1 MREQGRVKW
10 FNTKAGYGFVTL
22 LGVDGGVP
30 RGVEGGVPRGDEGGV
45 AREVFVHQ
53 TGLRV
58 GKEQFRYLV
67 EGEYVELEV
76 KETDG
81 KGDRKYHGIEVRGI
95 RGGYLMCETRNEG
108 IKTRSIRESNKEKVN
123 KGVEKKK
130 VSDRGHRPSAEFV

>member
-30 RGVEGGVPRGDEGGV
+30 RGDEVGV

-95 RGGYLMCETRNEG
+95 RGGYLMCETINEG
-108 IKTRSIRESNKEKVN
+108 SERRRNREREIKKVN
-123 KGVEKKK
+123 KGGEKK
-130 VSDRGHRPSAEFV
+130 VSDRGHRPSAELV